1 MTKYYRLANT
11 VQVRGN
17 VVTLDGIELF
27 ETNADATR
35 LMDCVQNL
43 SVNKWFT
50 LRELIVALGLEDN
63 EENAISVHNVLD
75 YLKRC
80 FVLDEEERE

>member
-17 VVTLDGIELF
+17 VVTLDGIEPF

-35 LMDCVQNL
+35 LMHCIQNL

-63 EENAISVHNVLD
+63 EEKYNLRPQRSGLS
-75 YLKRC
+75 KRC